1 MVAVRKR
8 ADVDA
13 KYLLTFYQNP
23 DGDGDGSQLKES
35 LYRLGSVFVELASKY
50 YRDEG
55 RRIKARI
62 ERKSSNPPE
71 LNIRYS
77 FKVNHYQNLYHLPS
91 FLVL

>member
-23 DGDGDGSQLKES
+23 DGDGNGSQLKES

-71 LNIRYS
+71 LNSRYS
-77 FKVNHYQNLYHLPS
+77 FKVNHYQNLYHLPT
-91 FLVL
+91 FLVF